1 MYLALLLA
9 LAFFLLIRK
18 HRGYNDDARDNGLVI
33 GGNIHNL
40 EPAGQGAEND
50 GSHQCISNLPFP
62 PDKEIPPMTAEAMAF
77 IS

>member
-18 HRGYNDDARDNGLVI
+18 HCGYDDDARDNGLVI

-40 EPAGQGAEND
+40 EPAGHDGA
-50 GSHQCISNLPFP
+50 L
-62 PDKEIPPMTAEAMAF
+62 
-77 IS
+77 